1 MFSLQLA
8 GMSEQNSTP
17 PQVHT
22 CYLQS
27 ISAPY
32 AAYLLPAYQSR
43 SFLFAVTNWGW
54 GVGPAPTFHG

>member
-8 GMSEQNSTP
+8 GMSEQNRTP

-43 SFLFAVTNWGW
+43 SFLFVTN
-54 GVGPAPTFHG
+54 